1 MVVVRRVRRGIGIFG
16 IERGHDDNDNRH
28 PFRLAD
34 IETVGTRLVA
44 VRQRSDERAGIER
57 VPESSDERD
66 MVFRG
71 RDMDRADAFVLR
83 NPVVHN
89 HRGHTLRPSA
99 FQDDGIGVFPVRQ
112 RDKIAQIHADE
123 TLTCNRQLWN
133 P

>member
-1 MVVVRRVRRGIGIFG
+1 MRRFRRGIGIFG

-34 IETVGTRLVA
+34 IETVGARLVA

-71 RDMDRADAFVLR
+71 RNMDRADAFVLR

-89 HRGHTLRPSA
+89 HRGHTLRPPA

-112 RDKIAQIHADE
+112 RDKIAQIHAGD